1 MRSFLKNLH
10 LLERIKPKT
19 WQIACLTTSIVVV
32 ETFRAFL
39 SSLMWSDVMWCDHQ
53 SSSDVS
59 VCSEINGRA
68 TWELIG
74 KSETII
80 WDHNE
85 EALRKCAQY
94 YSTLHM
100 SIIVCKTRTLS
111 VPQFVKGCCH
121 LCEDSRFFGSH
132 QNFVN
137 LPRNSSVFSSQGT
150 TSKKFRARGHSK
162 LALINCLHG
171 RCIRVDAVWEFSKT
185 GNREQRLYFPI
196 KSGQVGLTRI
206 KFVMGIADSKG

>member
-1 MRSFLKNLH
+1 MFHITDKSSLIR
-10 LLERIKPKT
+10 
-19 WQIACLTTSIVVV
+19 CV
-32 ETFRAFL
+32 L
-39 SSLMWSDVMWCDHQ
+39 SSKTFTCLKGSNPRLANRMSGHINPCGGDLSCFFCLPWWCDVIWCDV
-53 SSSDVS
+53 STRAARDVS

-85 EALRKCAQY
+85 EAFRKCAQY

-100 SIIVCKTRTLS
+100 CVIVCKTRTLS

-132 QNFVN
+132 QNFGN
-137 LPRNSSVFSSQGT
+137 LPRNSSAFSSQGN
-150 TSKKFRARGHSK
+150 TSKKLRARGH
-162 LALINCLHG
+162 
-171 RCIRVDAVWEFSKT
+171 
-185 GNREQRLYFPI
+185 
-196 KSGQVGLTRI
+196 
-206 KFVMGIADSKG
+206 

>member
-10 LLERIKPKT
+10 LLERIKSKT
-19 WQIACLTTSIVVV
+19 CKSHVWPHQLLWWRPFVL
-32 ETFRAFL
+32 FL
-39 SSLMWSDVMWCDHQ
+39 SSLMMWCDVMWCDA
-53 SSSDVS
+53 STRAARDVS

-100 SIIVCKTRTLS
+100 SVIVCKTRTLS

-132 QNFVN
+132 QNFGN
-137 LPRNSSVFSSQGT
+137 LPRNSSAFSSQGN
-150 TSKKFRARGHSK
+150 TSKKLRARGH
-162 LALINCLHG
+162 
-171 RCIRVDAVWEFSKT
+171 
-185 GNREQRLYFPI
+185 
-196 KSGQVGLTRI
+196 
-206 KFVMGIADSKG
+206 

>member
-1 MRSFLKNLH
+1 MFHITDKSSLIR
-10 LLERIKPKT
+10 
-19 WQIACLTTSIVVV
+19 CV
-32 ETFRAFL
+32 L
-39 SSLMWSDVMWCDHQ
+39 SSKTFTCLKGSNPRLANRMSGHINPCGGDLSCFFCLPWWCDVMWCDA
-53 SSSDVS
+53 STRAARDVS

-85 EALRKCAQY
+85 EAFRKCAQY

-100 SIIVCKTRTLS
+100 SVIVCKTRTLS

-132 QNFVN
+132 QNVVN
-137 LPRNSSVFSSQGT
+137 LPRNSSAYSSQGN
-150 TSKKFRARGHSK
+150 TSKKFRARGH
-162 LALINCLHG
+162 
-171 RCIRVDAVWEFSKT
+171 
-185 GNREQRLYFPI
+185 
-196 KSGQVGLTRI
+196 
-206 KFVMGIADSKG
+206 

>member
-1 MRSFLKNLH
+1 MFHINDELSLIR
-10 LLERIKPKT
+10 R
-19 WQIACLTTSIVVV
+19 V
-32 ETFRAFL
+32 L
-39 SSLMWSDVMWCDHQ
+39 SSRIFTCLKGSNPKLGKSHVWPHQLLWWRPLVPSCLPWCDVMWNGVMWCDV
-53 SSSDVS
+53 SSRAAADVS
-59 VCSEINGRA
+59 VCSEIDGRA

-150 TSKKFRARGHSK
+150 ISKKFRARGH
-162 LALINCLHG
+162 
-171 RCIRVDAVWEFSKT
+171 
-185 GNREQRLYFPI
+185 
-196 KSGQVGLTRI
+196 
-206 KFVMGIADSKG
+206 

>member
-1 MRSFLKNLH
+1 MRSFHKNLH

-19 WQIACLTTSIVVV
+19 CKSHVWPHQLLWWRPFVLFFV
-32 ETFRAFL
+32 FL
-39 SSLMWSDVMWCDHQ
+39 DDVMWCDV
-53 SSSDVS
+53 STRATADVS

-100 SIIVCKTRTLS
+100 SVIVCKTRTLS

-132 QNFVN
+132 QNVVN
-137 LPRNSSVFSSQGT
+137 LPRNSSAYSSQGN
-150 TSKKFRARGHSK
+150 TSKKFRARGH
-162 LALINCLHG
+162 
-171 RCIRVDAVWEFSKT
+171 
-185 GNREQRLYFPI
+185 
-196 KSGQVGLTRI
+196 
-206 KFVMGIADSKG
+206 